1 MKKDF
6 QDRIDEYVLGR
17 MIDEEKAQFETE
29 VSNDE
34 SISEQLE
41 FTRNVKGAISSREEK
56 KSKLKIMKR
65 MYDRKHQQVAASMRA
80 TGTDDCQYT
89 PAPQYVE
96 EKKPSRRI
104 WWWVSGIAAVLVIG
118 LFVVNPFGSDTMQ
131 TPSGFSPSFKGIP
144 NDMEAYEKYIK
155 KGFSRLHVRKDILV
169 SFRYSDHPFDHPSGH
184 PHQARAWTG
193 PAPHRLRPGCRTPL
207 PHCRRP
213 ARKRI
218 PAYGSRGHS
227 SACSPARR
235 SDRAVP

>member
-144 NDMEAYEKYIK
+144 NDMIRGDENDVFDMETPIMNDSIKNDTIPPRDTVIVIKEK
-155 KGFSRLHVRKDILV
+155 VEV
-169 SFRYSDHPFDHPSGH
+169 
-184 PHQARAWTG
+184 TNE
-193 PAPHRLRPGCRTPL
+193 
-207 PHCRRP
+207 
-213 ARKRI
+213 
-218 PAYGSRGHS
+218 
-227 SACSPARR
+227 
-235 SDRAVP
+235 